1 MTAEIFSSVGVG
13 NGDDDMFIEDAE
25 EEGNC
30 GVSRFCGFEPGTNIA
45 LAIVMVTHHIP
56 TTNQGSDTYEFI
68 HCAGCMNSYVTG
80 YMNSY
85 FLMYDV

>member
-1 MTAEIFSSVGVG
+1 LTAEIFSSVGVG

-45 LAIVMVTHHIP
+45 LAIVAVTPPYPHHQTRI
-56 TTNQGSDTYEFI
+56 
-68 HCAGCMNSYVTG
+68 G
-80 YMNSY
+80 YI
-85 FLMYDV
+85 